1 MFATASWIRR
11 VNEYLPQWRLTAE
24 RLYLLFP
31 GILPDMEMPWPKT
44 APIPS
49 PAHTSLRRL
58 SASIAVANG
67 LAASGRAIDLG
78 GLEAVTGLLCA
89 QVLDLEPAEGSA
101 IRPAIVTLN
110 SNIGSLIETLKI
122 TGR

>member
-1 MFATASWIRR
+1 
-11 VNEYLPQWRLTAE
+11 
-24 RLYLLFP
+24 
-31 GILPDMEMPWPKT
+31 MEMPWPKT
-44 APIPS
+44 APVPS
-49 PAHTSLRRL
+49 AAHASLRRL

-101 IRPAIVTLN
+101 LRPAIVTLN
-110 SNIGSLIETLKI
+110 SNIGSLIATLKT